1 MVTAFA
7 CIPALVFH
15 GVTFVS
21 TGLTKQMVLADVSH
35 EIFRVLEVDELTSSS
50 LLLTTRALKGFA
62 AYTQVFEFC
71 TSREVLFRHE

>member
-21 TGLTKQMVLADVSH
+21 TGLTKQTLQVHVSH
-35 EIFRVLEVDELTSSS
+35 EMLGVLEFNELTSSS
-50 LLLTTRALKGFA
+50 LLLTARALKGFA